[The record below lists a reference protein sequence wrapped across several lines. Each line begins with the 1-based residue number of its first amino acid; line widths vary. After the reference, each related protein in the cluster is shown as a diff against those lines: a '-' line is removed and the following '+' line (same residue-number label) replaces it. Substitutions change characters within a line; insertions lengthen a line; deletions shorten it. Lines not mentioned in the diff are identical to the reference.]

1 MENRLG
7 DVSRGTTDSS
17 TASAQPG
24 PLEIHGAHPCISL
37 LWDESDFDRL
47 YEKYSPTVYAVAF
60 RVLEDPSGAEDVL
73 QDVFLRV
80 WSRPACLD
88 VAQKSP
94 RKWLETISRNR
105 AIDMLRRRNLN
116 HVIHEIQSPPSG
128 NSFEAVEC
136 GLLLD
141 RTRFLIRRLPP
152 LQREAV
158 EMAFYLEL
166 THAEIAH
173 RLKTP
178 LGTIKTRIRT
188 GIHAVSIS
196 MRGESSTRC

>member
-24 PLEIHGAHPCISL
+24 PLEIHGAPPCISL
-37 LWDESDFDRL
+37 LWDESAFDQL
-47 YEKYSPTVYAVAF
+47 YEKYSPTVYAVAV
-60 RVLEDPSGAEDVL
+60 RVLEDPSSAEDVL

-80 WSRPACLD
+80 WSRPACLA
-88 VAQKSP
+88 VAQKNP

-105 AIDMLRRRNLN
+105 AIDMLRRRNSN
-116 HVIHEIQSPPSG
+116 HAIHEIPSPPSG

-196 MRGESSTRC
+196 IRVESSTRC